1 MNLLKTT
8 VALTSILALSSCGV
22 AEAIEG
28 AIQDEV
34 DARNTA
40 RTAVVNTVGGTETAS
55 SAAFVEKSD
64 SEDDDSDEDLNGKLN
79 YHYEEVVS
87 FKKDA
92 GKLRN
97 SDTDSGNNIDTER
110 DNWENIQ
117 LFESKENIDR
127 KEKAIG
133 YRGT

>member
-1 MNLLKTT
+1 
-8 VALTSILALSSCGV
+8 
-22 AEAIEG
+22 
-28 AIQDEV
+28 
-34 DARNTA
+34 
-40 RTAVVNTVGGTETAS
+40 
-55 SAAFVEKSD
+55 
-64 SEDDDSDEDLNGKLN
+64 LNGKLN